1 MQFSM
6 TELERWLPVP
16 GYEDLY
22 LCSNYG
28 RIKALPKIVVYSNGR
43 IYKYEEKILAPNY
56 SLGYRTVSLVKN
68 KIKSTHDI
76 HRLVCKLFVPN
87 PDNKP
92 FVNHVDGNRSN
103 NFYKNLEWATNS
115 ENQLHAYNQLGRI
128 AVWGESNGQSKLTA
142 EDVKEIRKLRT
153 EGMTMKQ
160 IALRY
165 GVCNESIRKIVTGKT
180 WAKLSG

>member
-6 TELERWLPVP
+6 TELERWLPIP

-43 IYKYEEKILAPNY
+43 LYKYEEKILILNKTC
-56 SLGYRTVSLVKN
+56 GYRTVSLVKN
-68 KIKSTHDI
+68 KNKLTHKVHI
-76 HRLVCKLFVPN
+76 LVAMLYVRN
-87 PDNKP
+87 AQNKP
-92 FVNHVDGNRSN
+92 FVNHLDGNRSN
-103 NFYKNLEWATNS
+103 NFYKNLDWATNS

-128 AVWGESNGQSKLTA
+128 AAWGESNGQSKLA
-142 EDVKEIRKLRT
+142 VEDVKEIRQLRA
-153 EGMTMKQ
+153 EGMTIRL

-165 GVCNESIRKIVTGKT
+165 GVCNESIRKIVIGKT